1 MQPSMFNVRVPLDA
15 RDETFLM
22 NTITDAQLVV
32 SSDVVDLL
40 DRLAAGTAAEELDQE
55 ARDAFELLCENGF
68 LVDSRKQVHPV
79 PTTEGVKG
87 LPQYPPFPGY
97 AMIEITWPPQPEF
110 DAG

>member
-1 MQPSMFNVRVPLDA
+1 MHR
-15 RDETFLM
+15 RD
-22 NTITDAQLVV
+22 
-32 SSDVVDLL
+32 VDW
-40 DRLAAGTAAEELDQE
+40 LADFSLHIV
-55 ARDAFELLCENGF
+55 GF
-68 LVDSRKQVHPV
+68 LVDSRKQVHPI